1 MTPTLSS
8 EAIVARNLGVVDA
21 HFHNENPVDIDK
33 AIDLYGDTI
42 VWEVPARGVLLRDKA
57 AVKDA
62 YLKIFESYQIH
73 SMTPVR
79 RFGTG
84 NVVIDDTVA
93 DRPTPRRSVSTD
105 APSERHTYSGARS
118 S

>member
-42 VWEVPARGVLLRDKA
+42 VWEVPARGVLLRDAHADAIHRRRTDRMGPA
-57 AVKDA
+57 APLRLRHQNRPHRLRPA
-62 YLKIFESYQIH
+62 
-73 SMTPVR
+73 VR
-79 RFGTG
+79 
-84 NVVIDDTVA
+84 
-93 DRPTPRRSVSTD
+93 
-105 APSERHTYSGARS
+105 APGDVHGC
-118 S
+118 